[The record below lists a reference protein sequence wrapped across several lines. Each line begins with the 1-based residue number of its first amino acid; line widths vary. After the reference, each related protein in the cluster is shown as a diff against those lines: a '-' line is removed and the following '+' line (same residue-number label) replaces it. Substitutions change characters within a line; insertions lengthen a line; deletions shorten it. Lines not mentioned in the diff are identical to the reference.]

1 MCNQYD
7 DKQSTTEWT
16 TRTFLSL
23 DQDKLVGL
31 TQGPGLQ
38 RTLQSSNDWWKVMN
52 AHHYSLVIKLMFLVA
67 TPPPTPP

>member
-1 MCNQYD
+1 MM
-7 DKQSTTEWT
+7 TEWT

-23 DQDKLVGL
+23 DQDNPVGL

-52 AHHYSLVIKLMFLVA
+52 AHHYSLVIKVMFLVVPPPA
-67 TPPPTPP
+67 PSPTTPP